1 MKKRY
6 IMGMTIVLLML
17 IAVTGCGNGAE
28 EEHSITTVLEEEED
42 TDQTDEGRM
51 GERKNVTDAGDPG
64 GSVADENKTD
74 ANMADADLP
83 EKSKAHSA
91 SPEKLII
98 GGKVRSVAQDSF
110 VLSLTLWEDSKD
122 GTGSCIVVP
131 EPGSPEEKLVT
142 VRCPDGA
149 CYERWTI
156 EGGGAGIQ
164 KDEASFSEIREE
176 TGLEAEGHYE
186 GDEFVADKVIIEI
199 YE

>member
-83 EKSKAHSA
+83 E
-91 SPEKLII
+91 
-98 GGKVRSVAQDSF
+98 
-110 VLSLTLWEDSKD
+110 
-122 GTGSCIVVP
+122 
-131 EPGSPEEKLVT
+131 
-142 VRCPDGA
+142 
-149 CYERWTI
+149 
-156 EGGGAGIQ
+156 
-164 KDEASFSEIREE
+164 
-176 TGLEAEGHYE
+176 
-186 GDEFVADKVIIEI
+186 
-199 YE
+199 